1 VRISGSYGR
10 AAAAA
15 LALIA
20 CGLAALAGGCGPQRP
35 LLPVQGRVLLDGEPL
50 AFGSVSFQSES
61 GQPATARIEP
71 DGSFTLAVFGEAAG
85 AAPGPNRVRVT
96 CYEGQRQSAADRDR
110 EPVLGKL
117 LIPDRYTAY
126 ETSGLV
132 IDVQPGMDLPVVLQ
146 LTR

>member
-1 VRISGSYGR
+1 M
-10 AAAAA
+10 
-15 LALIA
+15 LMA
-20 CGLAALAGGCGPQRP
+20 CGLTMVAGGCGPRRE
-35 LLPVQGRVLLDGEPL
+35 LVPVHGRVLLDGQPL
-50 AFGSVSFQSES
+50 AFGGVSFQSES

-71 DGSFTLAVFGEAAG
+71 NGSFTLAVFGEGAG
-85 AAPGPNRVRVT
+85 AVPGPSRVLVT

-110 EPVLGKL
+110 EPFLGKL

-126 ETSGLV
+126 ETSGLA

>member
-1 VRISGSYGR
+1 M
-10 AAAAA
+10 
-15 LALIA
+15 LMA
-20 CGLAALAGGCGPQRP
+20 CGLTVVAGGCGPRRE
-35 LLPVQGRVLLDGEPL
+35 LVPVHGRVLLDGEPL
-50 AFGSVSFQSES
+50 AFGGVSFQSQS

-71 DGSFTLAVFGEAAG
+71 DGTFVLAVVGAG
-85 AAPGPNRVRVT
+85 PGAVGGRNQVLVT

-110 EPVLGKL
+110 EPSLGKL

>member
-1 VRISGSYGR
+1 
-10 AAAAA
+10 

-20 CGLAALAGGCGPQRP
+20 CGLAALAVGCGPRRP
-35 LLPVQGRVLLDGEPL
+35 RVPVQGRVLLDGEPL

-71 DGSFTLAVFGEAAG
+71 DGSFTLAVFGEGAG
-85 AAPGPNRVRVT
+85 AVTGRNRVLVT
-96 CYEGQRQSAADRDR
+96 CYEGQRQSAGDRDR
-110 EPVLGKL
+110 EMVLGQL
-117 LIPDRYTAY
+117 LLPDRYTAY

-132 IDVQPGMDLPVVLQ
+132 IDVRPGMDLPVVLQ